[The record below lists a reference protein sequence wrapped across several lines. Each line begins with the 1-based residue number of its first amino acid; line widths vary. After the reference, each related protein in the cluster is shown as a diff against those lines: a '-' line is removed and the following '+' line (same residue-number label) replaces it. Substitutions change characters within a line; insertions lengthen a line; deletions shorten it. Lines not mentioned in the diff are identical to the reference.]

1 MQDPNP
7 TYPKNAADFVIVPH
21 FSGLSNVIRKIVLEQ
36 IGFFMVLPN
45 KFTMPLTDDITTQEL
60 KCPDSAGV
68 LRVQLIKA
76 DQLMKKD
83 IGLMGLAKSDPYAVL
98 QVGAKKVKTEVIKN
112 TISPEWYFTADF
124 PIEVVEGQQLTV
136 EIFDHDD
143 PGKIF

>member
-7 TYPKNAADFVIVPH
+7 TYPKNADFVIVPH
-21 FSGLSNVIRKIVLEQ
+21 FSGLSNVIRKIILEQ

-112 TISPEWYFTADF
+112 SINPEWYFTADF

>member
-1 MQDPNP
+1 M
-7 TYPKNAADFVIVPH
+7 
-21 FSGLSNVIRKIVLEQ
+21 IRKIILEQ

-45 KFTMPLTDDITTQEL
+45 KFTMALTDDITTEEL

-68 LRVQLIKA
+68 LRVQLIKV

-83 IGLMGLAKSDPYAVL
+83 IGLMGMGKSDPYAVL